1 MTDMIAVAYRDEATA
16 NQVLAELRTLN
27 TEHSLHLAD
36 AVVVT
41 RDEEGKVKIHS
52 EDSPVISGAV
62 GGALWGGLIGLLF
75 LQPLLGAA
83 IGAATGSVT
92 AAVAEDEDENTAFIT
107 KLGHRLHPGS
117 AAVIALVIDAT
128 EEKVLPRIAHFG
140 GDILHTSLTLAEEK
154 RLRSA
159 ISFPPTE
166 TGETT
171 A

>member
-1 MTDMIAVAYRDEATA
+1 MTDMIAVAYRDETTA
-16 NQVLAELRTLN
+16 NEVLAELRTLN

-36 AVVVT
+36 AVLVT
-41 RDEEGKVKIHS
+41 RDQEGKVKIHS
-52 EDSPVISGAV
+52 EHHPVVSGAV
-62 GGALWGGLIGLLF
+62 GGAFWGGLIGLLF

-83 IGAATGSVT
+83 IGAATGGVT
-92 AAVAEDEDENTAFIT
+92 AAVTEDDDENTAFIT

-128 EEKVLPRIAHFG
+128 EEKVLPRIAPFG
-140 GDILHTSLTLAEEK
+140 GDLLHTSLTLAEEQ

-159 ISFPPTE
+159 INPHLAE
-166 TGETT
+166 TGEAT

>member
-1 MTDMIAVAYRDEATA
+1 MTDMVAVAYPNKNIA
-16 NQVLAELRTLN
+16 NEVLAELRTLN

-36 AVVVT
+36 AVLVT

-52 EDSPVISGAV
+52 GDSPVVSGAV

-83 IGAATGSVT
+83 IGAATGGVT
-92 AAVAEDEDENTAFIT
+92 AAVTEDEDENTAFIAQ
-107 KLGHRLHPGS
+107 LGQRLRPGG

-128 EEKVLPRIAHFG
+128 EDKVLPRIAHYG
-140 GDILHTSLTLAEEK
+140 GDLLHTSLTLAEEQ

-159 ISFPPTE
+159 INPQPTW
-166 TGETT
+166 TGETP

>member
-1 MTDMIAVAYRDEATA
+1 MTDMIAVAYRDETTA

-36 AVVVT
+36 AVLVT

-52 EDSPVISGAV
+52 EGNPVVSGAV

-83 IGAATGSVT
+83 IGAATGGVT
-92 AAVAEDEDENTAFIT
+92 AAVTEDDDNNAAFIT
-107 KLGHRLHPGS
+107 KLGHQLHPGT
-117 AAVIALVIDAT
+117 AAVIAVIIDAT
-128 EEKVLPRIAHFG
+128 EDKVLPRIAPFG
-140 GDILHTSLTLAEEK
+140 GDVLHTSLTLAEEQ

-159 ISFPPTE
+159 ISLLPAE
-166 TGETT
+166 TGTST

>member
-1 MTDMIAVAYRDEATA
+1 MTDMIAVAYRDEPTA

-36 AVVVT
+36 AVLVT

-52 EDSPVISGAV
+52 EDSPVVSGAV

-83 IGAATGSVT
+83 IGAATGGVT
-92 AAVAEDEDENTAFIT
+92 AAVTEDDDENSAFIT
-107 KLGHRLHPGS
+107 KLGHRLQPGG
-117 AAVIALVIDAT
+117 AAVIAVIIDAT

-140 GDILHTSLTLAEEK
+140 GDLLHTSLTLAEEQ
-154 RLRSA
+154 RLRAA
-159 ISFPPTE
+159 ISPHLTE
-166 TGETT
+166 TGEATV
-171 A
+171 